1 VEGFEDLNTVVHT
14 SVDIDTKDAVGIV
27 VDWGM
32 QKERADIDL
41 DSGVDIV
48 GNLVDIAI
56 CCKNE

>member
-1 VEGFEDLNTVVHT
+1 MVHT